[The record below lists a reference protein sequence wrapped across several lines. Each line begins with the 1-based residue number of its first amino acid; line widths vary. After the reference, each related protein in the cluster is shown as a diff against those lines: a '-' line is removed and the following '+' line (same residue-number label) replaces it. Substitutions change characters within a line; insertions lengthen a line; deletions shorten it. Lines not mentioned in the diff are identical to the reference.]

1 VEPPAAASTAPL
13 RCHLL
18 IGQPASGKST
28 LARSLAPLLSAPGD
42 PPARVLSTDRIRQ
55 ELFGDAAVQGP
66 WIEIQQRLHQRIQ
79 EAVAAGI
86 PVIVDATHARR
97 AWRLAITQGLPLP
110 RPVEWIG
117 WWLTTPLATSLEW
130 NQRRQR
136 PVPVPVIEE
145 MAAALADPHL
155 GPCRAEGFA
164 ALCAVIPTHHDAL
177 EAMLRQELAALDTRI
192 RAARLRRD

>member
-1 VEPPAAASTAPL
+1 MGRFIAAGIRSLAIHETRVGLASWAISSPAKAPQPLAQVLAQALAWFSLLRKSGNHLRRPATAPL

-66 WIEIQQRLHQRIQ
+66 WIEIEQRLHQRIQ
-79 EAVAAGI
+79 DAVAAGF

-97 AWRLAITQGLPLP
+97 AWSG
-110 RPVEWIG
+110 
-117 WWLTTPLATSLEW
+117 TSGGS
-130 NQRRQR
+130 
-136 PVPVPVIEE
+136 
-145 MAAALADPHL
+145 
-155 GPCRAEGFA
+155 GPCR
-164 ALCAVIPTHHDAL
+164 CP
-177 EAMLRQELAALDTRI
+177 
-192 RAARLRRD
+192 